1 VPATW
6 TCLLCAAVCD
16 VIPEPDRE
24 GGVCGTCGATWRHRA
39 IMLALLV
46 GLRYPLEPIAERAP
60 DWSRRGIGISDPMEI
75 ASVLVTRVDY
85 VNTWYDRF
93 PKVDLTAVP
102 DELRASLEFVT
113 CSEVLEHVPP
123 PVDLALRGLADI
135 LRPGGFAVL
144 SVPRCPVST
153 TTEYYPGLTQFRVVY
168 DRVIWVDGAGLTH
181 LDPNPEFHQGQGQT
195 LAFRQWNFDDLVA
208 RLNFMGFSPPLYLPW
223 SDELGV
229 PEIPNSGVMLV
240 RKLR

>member
-1 VPATW
+1 
-6 TCLLCAAVCD
+6 
-16 VIPEPDRE
+16 
-24 GGVCGTCGATWRHRA
+24 
-39 IMLALLV
+39 MLALLV
-46 GLRYPLEPIAERAP
+46 GLRCPLEPLVGKEP

-75 ASVLVTRVDY
+75 ASILVTHLDY

-102 DELRASLEFVT
+102 EELHSSLEFVT

-135 LRPGGFAVL
+135 LRPGGVAVI

-153 TTEYYPGLTQFRVVY
+153 TKELYPGLRELRVLY
-168 DRVIWVDGAGLTH
+168 DRVIWVDGSGLTH
-181 LDPNPEFHQGQGQT
+181 LDSNPEFHHGEGQT
-195 LAFRQWNFDDLVA
+195 LAFRHWNFEDLVA
-208 RLNFMGFSPPLYLPW
+208 RLRFMGFSPPLYLPW

-229 PEIPNSGVMLV
+229 PDIPNSGLMLV
-240 RKLR
+240 RKLG